1 MSGTQFSQV
10 YGDQQ
15 QPTYGWA
22 AYDSS
27 GILSPFEFSRR
38 ANGENDITI
47 KILYTGI
54 CHSDLH
60 FAKNDFGMTT
70 YPVVPGH
77 EIVGE
82 VTSTGPNV
90 TKFKVGDKAGVGCWV
105 GSCRACENCTQ
116 DLENYCP
123 RAVMTFNANGFQPDL
138 PVTYGGY
145 SDKIV
150 IDEHFAIVI
159 PRNMPLEGTAPLL
172 CAGITVYSPM
182 MYYGLNRPN
191 MHLGVVGLGG
201 LGHVAVKF
209 AKALGLRVTVISTS
223 PNKREEAVTH
233 LGADAFLLSHDPQE
247 MLSAK
252 GTMDGII
259 DTVSGDHPIA
269 PLVDLLKVNGKL
281 VCLGAPKS
289 NPELPVFSLLMGRKL
304 IGGSGAGGMKET
316 QEMIEFAAKHKIIA
330 DVEVIPMDYVN
341 EAMDRLAKGDVKYR
355 FVIDIGNTL
364 TH

>member
-1 MSGTQFSQV
+1 MSGHKLSQEK
-10 YGDQQ
+10 QQ
-15 QPTYGWA
+15 QQQQVYGWA

-27 GILSPFEFSRR
+27 GILSPFKFSRR
-38 ANGENDITI
+38 ANGENDVTI
-47 KILYTGI
+47 KILYAGI

-60 FAKNDFGMTT
+60 FVKDDFGITN

-82 VTSTGPNV
+82 VTTIGPKV
-90 TKFKVGDKAGVGCWV
+90 TKFKVGDKAGIGCWV
-105 GSCRACENCTQ
+105 GSCRSCDNCTQ

-123 RAVMTFNANGFQPDL
+123 KAIMTYNANGFQPDL

-150 IDEHFAIVI
+150 VDEHFAVTI
-159 PRNMPLEGTAPLL
+159 PSNMPLESTAPLL

-191 MHLGVVGLGG
+191 LHVGVVGLGG

-209 AKALGLRVTVISTS
+209 AKALGLKVTVISTS
-223 PNKREEAVTH
+223 LRKQEEAFTR
-233 LGADAFLLSHDPQE
+233 LGADSFLLSSDSQQIQE
-247 MLSAK
+247 AK

-259 DTVSGDHPIA
+259 DTVSGDHSIM

-281 VCLGAPKS
+281 VCLGAPKT
-289 NPELPVFSLLMGRKL
+289 NPELPLFSLLMGRKL

-316 QEMIEFAAKHKIIA
+316 QEMIEFAAQHNITA
-330 DVEVIPMDYVN
+330 DVEVIPMEYVN
-341 EAMDRLAKGDVKYR
+341 QAMDRLAKGDVKYR
-355 FVIDIGNTL
+355 FVIDIANTL
-364 TH
+364 TV